1 LPCVTGAREGS
12 AGGGG
17 RHETFL
23 LQADHAQAT
32 LPSLEPKYSSSR
44 TRITIPN
51 RFGTQGSDS
60 DGVEIVC

>member
-1 LPCVTGAREGS
+1 MPKP
-12 AGGGG
+12 
-17 RHETFL
+17 
-23 LQADHAQAT
+23 T

-60 DGVEIVC
+60 DGVERCYRSQRLLRDFVAPLQVV